1 MIQRTRPLLHA
12 TPSSRATPSS
22 LSLFLPL
29 SKVASAADLEEGRR
43 AATHCAICHGING
56 EGNGAPKSKISG
68 MEIEVFKKRVNDYKC
83 GEIKNVM
90 MERFTKHLSDED
102 IENLAAYYATK

>member
-1 MIQRTRPLLHA
+1 
-12 TPSSRATPSS
+12 
-22 LSLFLPL
+22 
-29 SKVASAADLEEGRR
+29 
-43 AATHCAICHGING
+43 
-56 EGNGAPKSKISG
+56 